1 MNLELRSVSKV
12 FPGPPPLTVLGG
24 VSLSACSGETLAI
37 TGPSGSGKSTLLNLV
52 GCLDRPTAGEILV
65 DGRGL
70 SGLSARERAAF
81 RAGSVGFVFQLHHL
95 LPQCTVLENV
105 LLPIGAVRP
114 LSRSE
119 RSRRAKRARGLLE
132 RVGLAE
138 RENAR
143 PGTLS
148 GGECQR
154 TAVVRALVNE
164 PALLLADEPT
174 GSLDRETA
182 GVVADLLFALAR
194 EEGVLLLVVTHSAE
208 IASRAGRTARLG
220 AGVLT

>member
-1 MNLELRSVSKV
+1 MKLELRAVSKV
-12 FPGPPPLTVLGG
+12 FPGPPPLTVLRG
-24 VSLSACSGETLAI
+24 VSLAAGSGETLAI

-52 GCLDRPTAGEILV
+52 GCLDRPTGGELLV
-65 DGRGL
+65 DGRDL
-70 SGLSARERAAF
+70 SELAPRERASF

-95 LPQCTVLENV
+95 LPQCTLLENV
-105 LLPIGAVRP
+105 LLPIGAVRS
-114 LSRSE
+114 LSGAE
-119 RSRRAKRARGLLE
+119 RRRRAERARGLLE

-138 RENAR
+138 REDAR

-154 TAVVRALVNE
+154 AAVVRALVNE

-182 GVVADLLFALAR
+182 AVVAELLFTLAR
-194 EEGVLLLVVTHSAE
+194 EQGVILLVVTHSAE
-208 IASRAGRTARLG
+208 IAARAGRTARLA
-220 AGVLT
+220 AGELQ